1 MAGDAEKRRNGRILV
16 VEDNP
21 DIREALVAILEMKGY
36 DAISA
41 ENGSE
46 ALDWLADDELFDL
59 IILDLSMPVMD
70 GRQFRSEQLKDPRI
84 KHIPVVIVSAL
95 SDHVDL
101 DADKVMI
108 KPVDVEVL
116 LTTITDILRA
126 HKRGRP
132 D

>member
-1 MAGDAEKRRNGRILV
+1 MAGDAEKEQNARILV

-41 ENGSE
+41 ENGRQ
-46 ALDWLADDELFDL
+46 ALECLADDEVFDL
-59 IILDLSMPVMD
+59 IILDLSMPVMN
-70 GRQFRSEQLKDPRI
+70 GRQFRNEQLKDPRI

-95 SDHVDL
+95 SDQVDV
-101 DADKVMI
+101 DADKIMI
-108 KPVDVEVL
+108 KPVDVDIL
-116 LTTITDILRA
+116 LTTITDILRT
-126 HKRGRP
+126 HKSGRP